1 MFFNKMSKSH
11 YYKTSNDLFLH
22 ATNSYPYYPTENIEG
37 NPYLSNL
44 STPFIKENAK
54 KVSFV
59 EDQDQEQ
66 RQKEERQRE
75 ERQREER
82 QRQEQQRHRQEQ
94 QRQREQQRQDQSVP
108 VLKMKYET
116 KKYTNSANPN
126 VWGPAFWFSLHNGA
140 LRYPIQAAPLWK
152 ERMKHFILGI
162 PVMVPCEKC
171 SEHATAY
178 LESKFYKIDE
188 IVTSRSKLF
197 EFFWEFHNYVN
208 RSLNKP
214 EMSLEDAYKMYSG
227 EVELTRLVYNN

>member
-1 MFFNKMSKSH
+1 MSKSH

-44 STPFIKENAK
+44 STPFIKENVK

-59 EDQDQEQ
+59 EDQ
-66 RQKEERQRE
+66 
-75 ERQREER
+75 
-82 QRQEQQRHRQEQ
+82 EQQRDQKQLQRE
-94 QRQREQQRQDQSVP
+94 QRQREQEQRQREQEQRQREQLQREQLQREQLQDQSVP

-116 KKYTNSANPN
+116 KKYTNSANPS

-171 SEHATAY
+171 SDHATAY
-178 LESKFYKIDE
+178 LESNFYKIDE

>member
-1 MFFNKMSKSH
+1 MSKTH

-37 NPYLSNL
+37 NPYLSNS
-44 STPFIKENAK
+44 STPFIKENVK

-59 EDQDQEQ
+59 EEQQ
-66 RQKEERQRE
+66 RQKEEERHRQE
-75 ERQREER
+75 QQHQR
-82 QRQEQQRHRQEQ
+82 EQQRHRQEQQ
-94 QRQREQQRQDQSVP
+94 QRQREQQRQDQNVP

>member
-1 MFFNKMSKSH
+1 MSKSH

-44 STPFIKENAK
+44 STPFIKENVK

-59 EDQDQEQ
+59 EDQEQRQREQEQ
-66 RQKEERQRE
+66 RQREQEQFQREQEQRQRE
-75 ERQREER
+75 
-82 QRQEQQRHRQEQ
+82 
-94 QRQREQQRQDQSVP
+94 REQQRQDQSAP

-116 KKYTNSANPN
+116 KKYTNSVNPS

-178 LESKFYKIDE
+178 LESNFYKIDE
-188 IVTSRSKLF
+188 IVTSRLKLF
-197 EFFWEFHNYVN
+197 DFFWEFHNYVN